1 MKGFGK
7 ALARAPHAFT
17 SKVGLASKSSDPETD
32 ELVRKFTS
40 LEEQTAKL
48 VKDTSN
54 FREAISD
61 MLSSQA
67 GFATA
72 FSTLFSPL
80 NDELP
85 LSSRHPSAQSTIDN
99 IANYHELMNELR
111 DSVQPELELI
121 DSRVTAPLKE
131 YSDLLKKTR
140 KTITKR
146 EHKLTDFDRHNN
158 SYTKLKDKK
167 EKSLSDEKNLFKY
180 EQDLELATQE
190 YEHYNNMLKTEIPR
204 FIQLSSTFI
213 TPVFQTFYYIEVG
226 ILYTLLEKMQAW
238 SSQVY
243 GDMSIDG
250 LETMHYERLGDVGER
265 LEALSVTKRFTST
278 ARFMSQHRASGG
290 SPSPGLGRTSST
302 TSSSSGYAKP
312 TSSYGA
318 STSSDLPP
326 PAYSAPASGSTPT
339 GLAGK
344 RPPPPPP
351 PSSRP
356 KPQQPPIEY
365 VTALYDYVGQA
376 EGDLSFSAGERIE
389 VVKRTES
396 DQDWWTGRTASG
408 GEGQFPANY
417 TQSG

>member
-7 ALARAPHAFT
+7 ALARAPHAFS
-17 SKVGLASKSSDPETD
+17 SKVGLATKSSDPETD
-32 ELVRKFTS
+32 EWVRKFAS
-40 LEEQTAKL
+40 LEEQTGKL

-54 FREAISD
+54 FRESING
-61 MLSSQA
+61 MLTSQA

-85 LSSRHPSAQSTIDN
+85 LASRHPEAQGTIDN
-99 IANYHELMNELR
+99 IANYHDLMNELR
-111 DSVQPELELI
+111 DAVQPELELI

-131 YSDLLKKTR
+131 YSDLLKKIR

-158 SYTKLKDKK
+158 SYSKLKDKK

-190 YEHYNNMLKTEIPR
+190 YEHYNNMLKSEIPR
-204 FIQLSSTFI
+204 FIALSSTFI
-213 TPVFQTFYYIEVG
+213 SPIFQTFYYIEVG

-243 GDMSIDG
+243 GDMSIEG
-250 LETMHYERLGDVGER
+250 LESMHYERLGDVGER

-290 SPSPGLGRTSST
+290 ASSPGLGRTSST
-302 TSSSSGYAKP
+302 TSSSSGYTKP
-312 TSSYGA
+312 ASAYGA
-318 STSSDLPP
+318 AASSSSDLPP
-326 PAYSAPASGSTPT
+326 PAYSAPAAGAPAPT
-339 GLAGK
+339 LAGK

-351 PSSRP
+351 GRP
-356 KPQQPPIEY
+356 KPAAEY
-365 VTALYDYVGQA
+365 VTALYDFAGQA
-376 EGDLSFSAGERIE
+376 EGDLSFAAGDKIE
-389 VVKRTES
+389 IVKKTES
-396 DQDWWTGRTASG
+396 DQDWWTGRLNG
-408 GEGQFPANY
+408 DEGTFPANY
-417 TQSG
+417 TQ